1 MLSTGLLSVTNREVN
16 EEPFGAGASTPSDPE
31 ASPFSAHHFTNTR
44 SPISTLHRCD
54 ERLEGLDMKFW
65 SSVPISDDIA
75 AKIISLYLET
85 DHPLLGTFDPD
96 LFVDDLVN
104 CRLRYCSPLLVSA
117 LMYRGCVGVDG
128 IQRVNHVLADTP

>member
-1 MLSTGLLSVTNREVN
+1 MS
-16 EEPFGAGASTPSDPE
+16 
-31 ASPFSAHHFTNTR
+31 
-44 SPISTLHRCD
+44 
-54 ERLEGLDMKFW
+54 FW

-117 LMYRGCVGVDG
+117 LMYRGCVGDHG
-128 IQRVNHVLADTP
+128 IQRVNHFLADTP